1 MVITFQYAIKSP
13 EEKAKEEAAAAA
25 SDRTGQIGV
34 PPGLQNMADEEAADD
49 SKQKFNIF
57 DPLSPTW
64 IYF

>member
-1 MVITFQYAIKSP
+1 MNLHDYNFDFQYAIKSP

-49 SKQKFNIF
+49 SKFN
-57 DPLSPTW
+57 W
-64 IYF
+64 ILL

>member
-49 SKQKFNIF
+49 SKQKLDIF
-57 DPLSPTW
+57 YP
-64 IYF
+64 F

>member
-1 MVITFQYAIKSP
+1 MVMSFQYAIKSP

-49 SKQKFNIF
+49 SE
-57 DPLSPTW
+57 L
-64 IYF
+64 